1 MSVNDDVIKKT
12 RRQRPYNC
20 ESRQILQHLFPR
32 SRILF
37 FLVSIIFSFLLRSI
51 ITCRVCHAAA
61 PKRPRCAK
69 RDFAG
74 RESRNGISHI
84 SVVSASFSAILSLL
98 GVMQLMLVLTHFIN
112 HESRS

>member
-84 SVVSASFSAILSLL
+84 YQSSPQAFPLFSHYLALCNSCW
-98 GVMQLMLVLTHFIN
+98 LTHFIN